1 VWLPRLKPKSRL
13 LLRRSPHL
21 PLRLPRQ
28 RNLRLAEAAR
38 DRQARLVPA
47 ARLDTLVPRLAGQ
60 LQATLLARPPGT
72 LVGERRLEGP
82 RPQVAERR
90 LGAPQPGG
98 VERQLAVEPRAQA
111 VRELRAVQDQVVLM
125 VAEAVP
131 PWVDAW
137 AAVRRRAA

>member
-13 LLRRSPHL
+13 LPHRSPHL
-21 PLRLPRQ
+21 LLRLPRQ
-28 RNLRLAEAAR
+28 RNLRVAAVVR
-38 DRQARLVPA
+38 DRPARPAA

-60 LQATLLARPPGT
+60 LQVMLRGRPPGT
-72 LVGERRLEGP
+72 LVGERRPEGP

-90 LGAPQPGG
+90 LGVPRPGG
-98 VERQLAVEPRAQA
+98 VERRLAVEPRAQA
-111 VRELRAVQDQVVLM
+111 VRELKVMREDQVVLT